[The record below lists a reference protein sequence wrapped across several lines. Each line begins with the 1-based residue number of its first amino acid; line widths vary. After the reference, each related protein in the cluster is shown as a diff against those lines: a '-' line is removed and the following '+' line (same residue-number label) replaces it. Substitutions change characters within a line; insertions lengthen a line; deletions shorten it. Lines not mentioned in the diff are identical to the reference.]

1 MGKIT
6 SLVSLTIMFVLF
18 QNFQFIDLVFNEKY
32 QVNEGSRRAHAQE
45 ILGKNFKKSSAASVD
60 DDEGFLNVA
69 VLNLVRKN
77 MPKKHVKKADRIAKA
92 ILVESK
98 KHKIDPIFIASIIK
112 AESSF
117 NPLAVGT
124 SGEIGLMQMLPSTG
138 EYIAKRIKMKYRGDQ
153 TLRDP
158 VKNIKLGVAYF
169 TYLRLRF
176 GNKFQ
181 RYVAA
186 YNMGPGKIMK
196 VEDNKDLP
204 KIYSDR
210 VLKFYESFYKKIHA
224 TQSVKNPF
232 LAAL

>member
-1 MGKIT
+1 MGKFT
-6 SLVSLTIMFVLF
+6 SLIILSLTFVLF
-18 QNFQFIDLVFNEKY
+18 QNFQFVDLVFNEKY
-32 QVNEGSRRAHAQE
+32 TVNEGTRRAHAKE
-45 ILGKNFKKSSAASVD
+45 ILGKDFKKSIAAEVT

-77 MPKKHVKKADRIAKA
+77 MPKKHLKKADRIAKA

-98 KHKIDPIFIASIIK
+98 KHQIDPIFIASIIK

-124 SGEIGLMQMLPSTG
+124 SGEIGLMQLMPSTA
-138 EYIAKRIKMKYRGDQ
+138 EYIAKRIKMKYTGAR

-169 TYLRLRF
+169 TYLRNRF
-176 GNKFQ
+176 GNKFH

-204 KIYSDR
+204 KIYSER
-210 VLKFYESFYKKIHA
+210 VLKFYEAFYKKIHA

-232 LAAL
+232 LASL